1 MFSLDRILTERLTI
15 RRFKETDMENLFRL
29 LSDPEVM
36 RYIEPPYTREQT
48 VSFLNSVALRQAPLI
63 WAVDDLCDKF
73 VGYVIFHPYDDSSY
87 EIGWLLR
94 KEHWHK
100 GYATELTRALIE
112 AGEKLQKDLVIEC
125 HPEQAATVKIALG
138 NGFAYVGKENGCNL
152 YRRKVVQN

>member
-1 MFSLDRILTERLTI
+1 M
-15 RRFKETDMENLFRL
+15 DMENLFRL

-48 VSFLNSVALRQAPLI
+48 ASFLHSVALRQAPLI

-112 AGEKLQKDLVIEC
+112 AGENLQKDLVIEC

>member
-1 MFSLDRILTERLTI
+1 
-15 RRFKETDMENLFRL
+15 
-29 LSDPEVM
+29 M

-48 VSFLNSVALRQAPLI
+48 ISFLHSVALRQAPLI

-73 VGYVIFHPYDDSSY
+73 VGYVVFHPYDDSSY

-125 HPEQAATVKIALG
+125 HPEQAATQKIALR
-138 NGFAYVGKENGCNL
+138 NGFAYVGKESGCNL
-152 YRRKVVQN
+152 YRRKAVQN

>member
-1 MFSLDRILTERLTI
+1 MDRILTERLTI

-48 VSFLNSVALRQAPLI
+48 ASFPHSVALRQAPLI

>member
-1 MFSLDRILTERLTI
+1 MDRIQTERLAI
-15 RRFKETDMENLFRL
+15 RRFKEMDMENLFRL

-48 VSFLNSVALRQAPLI
+48 ASFLHSVALRQAPLI

>member
-1 MFSLDRILTERLTI
+1 MDRIQTERLTI

-48 VSFLNSVALRQAPLI
+48 LSFLNSVALCQEPLI
-63 WAVDDLCDKF
+63 LAVDDLCNNF
-73 VGYVIFHPYDDSSY
+73 VGYVIFHPYDEKSY
-87 EIGWLLR
+87 EIGWLLC

-100 GYATELTRALIE
+100 GYARELTKALIE

-125 HPEQAATVKIALG
+125 HPEQAATKKIALD
-138 NGFAYVGKENGCNL
+138 NGFVYVGKESGCNL
-152 YRRKVVQN
+152 YRRKAVQS

>member
-1 MFSLDRILTERLTI
+1 MDRILTERLTI

-48 VSFLNSVALRQAPLI
+48 ASFLHSVALRQAPLI

>member
-1 MFSLDRILTERLTI
+1 MDRILTERLTI

>member
-1 MFSLDRILTERLTI
+1 MDRIQTERMTI

-48 VSFLNSVALRQAPLI
+48 VSFLHSVALRQAPLI

-125 HPEQAATVKIALG
+125 HPEQAVTQKIALR

-152 YRRKVVQN
+152 YRRKAVQN

>member
-1 MFSLDRILTERLTI
+1 MDRILTERLTI

-112 AGEKLQKDLVIEC
+112 AGEKLQKDLIIEC